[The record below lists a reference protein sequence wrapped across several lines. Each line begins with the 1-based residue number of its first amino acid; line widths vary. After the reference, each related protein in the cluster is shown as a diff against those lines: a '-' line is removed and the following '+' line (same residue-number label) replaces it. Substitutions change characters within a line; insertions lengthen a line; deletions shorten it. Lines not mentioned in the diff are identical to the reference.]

1 MPSTSARHVP
11 TTDRTVRRVTNL
23 EEQEAE
29 AYRYWQSRTTAERMK
44 AIDEIVRD
52 GYAAKGID
60 VNVQRSD
67 RSIARLQRPQR

>member
-1 MPSTSARHVP
+1 MPSTSTRYVA
-11 TTDRTVRRVTNL
+11 TTDRTVRRVTDI

-29 AYRYWQSRTTAERMK
+29 TYRYWQSRTTAERMK
-44 AIDEIVRD
+44 AIDEIVKD